1 MSLQYK
7 QDDFVL
13 KINDYSDRTNAI
25 VGKYE
30 AYLDAITTES
40 FEHVREA
47 IRIGFRFLV
56 TNQYKNTSELALEN
70 WENNNK
76 LQLKYNA
83 LEQYLLNIQIQ
94 DRKAASI
101 DLATG
106 TGKSWVIYGLAQLAL
121 AEGLVDKVLVLCP
134 SLTIEEELKN
144 KFEQLAGN
152 NLNQQILKEL
162 GAVHAAPSIKN
173 ANVPILSGDICV
185 ENIHAVYQRTGSSI
199 EDSFAGKGHRTLVIS
214 DEAHHIF
221 SPEETATKKWLE
233 FIKSSDFNFAYHI
246 GVTGTPYI
254 GNDYFHDVIFRY
266 GIKQAMEDEIIKK
279 IDYKIEEADQDKG
292 WNETWNNH
300 NKLSEKYAGILKP
313 LTIIV
318 VDKIFRTVQLWKELS
333 EFIAKK
339 EKTSFDEASKKVIWV
354 ASGVPNGTSGKA
366 KQEKALV
373 ESILEKP
380 EKRRKENLLTLKT
393 VDEPDNPVE
402 WIISVAML
410 TEGWD
415 VKNVFQIVPHEQ
427 RAFNSKLLIAQ
438 VLGRG
443 LRVPS
448 GVEQPVYVRINNH
461 EKWSQEIKDLYNEV
475 LELEN
480 KITYRYSNSRNKY
493 EFPLFNLDYH
503 SDQKTVTS
511 NQQSSGTEPQITK
524 LKPQQKRKHS
534 YSKYS
539 SSGKISFEIEI
550 QDNVS
555 IEVAIRQIK
564 LFLKDKDLEI
574 SKEWPA
580 DRIQTFIT
588 EKLDSLGYDSSYVS
602 KENLTIFKQ
611 SFGPMFRIAGRK
623 VVRIILNA
631 HNLSEINLIRLPV
644 QTFTESSIK
653 RNGHLYYSEKGLKEL
668 KKEEY
673 AVLEEYLNDK
683 ESIENGGYPAV
694 KEVAAKYGGKIEEI
708 EFLEKNLI
716 QVPDQDFKTVHN
728 IVYVSHE
735 PEYKFME
742 SLQNNIGLFDAYLK
756 SPDKGFYW
764 FPYSY
769 KPAEKGSSHV
779 KRANFNPDFFL
790 KLKNRNLVLVVEIK
804 EDGDNDP
811 KNRAK
816 YRDGKNHFDNL
827 NKKLEEQGKEWQY
840 HFYFLSPDN
849 YTAFFQTIREGK
861 LTWKSELMQILDSAN
876 SPF

>member
-13 KINDYSDRTNAI
+13 KVRDFSDQTNAI

-30 AYLDAITTES
+30 AYLDAITTEP

-47 IRIGFRFLV
+47 IRVGLRFLV
-56 TNQYKNTSELALEN
+56 SSQYKNTYDLALEN
-70 WENNNK
+70 WENNSK

-83 LEQYLLNIQIQ
+83 FEQYLLNIQIQ
-94 DRKAASI
+94 DRKAVNI

-106 TGKSWVIYGLAQLAL
+106 TGKSWAIYGLAQLAL

-134 SLTIEEELKN
+134 SLTIEEELKK
-144 KFEQLAGN
+144 KFERLAGSQV
-152 NLNQQILKEL
+152 NQQILTEL
-162 GAVHAAPSIKN
+162 GAVYSAPSIKN

-199 EDSFAGKGHRTLVIS
+199 RESFAGKGQRVLVIS
-214 DEAHHIF
+214 DEAHHIY
-221 SPEETATKKWLE
+221 SPEEAGTKRWFE
-233 FIKSSDFNFAYHI
+233 FITSPEFEFSYHI
-246 GVTGTPYI
+246 GLTGTPYI
-254 GNDYFHDVIFRY
+254 GNDYFHDVIYRY
-266 GIKQAMEDEIIKK
+266 GIKQAIEDEIVKK
-279 IDYKIEEADQDKG
+279 IDYKIEEADHQKG
-292 WNETWNNH
+292 WDETWNNH
-300 NKLSEKYAGILKP
+300 NKLSEQYAGKLKP
-313 LTIIV
+313 LTIVV

-333 EFIAKK
+333 EYIAKK
-339 EKTSFDEASKKVIWV
+339 ENVSFNEASKKVIWV

-366 KQEKALV
+366 KEEKAIV

-380 EKRRKENLLTLKT
+380 EKTRKENLLKLKT
-393 VDEPDNPVE
+393 VDEPENPVE

-427 RAFNSKLLIAQ
+427 RAFNSKLLISQ

-448 GVEQPVYVRINNH
+448 GIEQPVYVRINNH
-461 EKWSQEIKDLYNEV
+461 ERWSQEIKDLYNEV

-480 KITYRYSNSRNKY
+480 RITYRYSRSRTKF

-503 SDQKTVTS
+503 SDQKTTTS
-511 NQQSSGTEPQITK
+511 HQQASGTEPEITK
-524 LKPQQKRKHS
+524 LKPQQKSKES

-550 QDNVS
+550 QNNVS
-555 IEVAIRQIK
+555 IEIATRQIK
-564 LFLKDKDLEI
+564 LFLKDKDPEI
-574 SKEWPA
+574 SKKWPIEKI
-580 DRIQTFIT
+580 RKFIT
-588 EKLDSLGYDSSYVS
+588 EKLDSLGYDSSFVS

-611 SFGPMFRIAGRK
+611 SFGPMFRIAGKK
-623 VVRIILNA
+623 VVRIILKA
-631 HNLSEINLIRLPV
+631 HNLREVHLADLPI
-644 QTFTESSIK
+644 QSFTESSIK
-653 RNGHLYYSEKGLKEL
+653 RNGHLYYSLKGLGEL

-683 ESIENGGYPAV
+683 ESIKNGGYTAV
-694 KEVAAKYGGKIEEI
+694 KEVAAKYGGKIDEI
-708 EFLEKNLI
+708 EFLENNLI
-716 QVPDQDFKTVHN
+716 QVPDHELRTVHN
-728 IVYVSHE
+728 IVYVSHD

-742 SLQNNIGLFDAYLK
+742 TLQVNIGLFDAYLK
-756 SPDKGFYW
+756 SPDKGFYS

-769 KPAEKGSSHV
+769 KPAEQGSTHV

-790 KLKNRNLVLVVEIK
+790 KLKNRNEILVVEIK
-804 EDGDNDP
+804 EDGDNAP

-816 YRDGKNHFDNL
+816 YRDGRNHFNKL
-827 NKKLEEQGKEWQY
+827 NEKLEIQGKDWQY
-840 HFYFLSPDN
+840 HFYFLSPEN
-849 YTAFFQTIREGK
+849 YTDFFQAIREER
-861 LTWKSELMQILDSAN
+861 LNWTSELMQVLDSAN